1 MQDRFSPS
9 ANVSG
14 AEKRL
19 CRLGP
24 ERPANPI
31 EARTERPANPESP
44 EAARDSRVNAAGRD
58 ARTLNETQQKALD
71 TFVRVFKKSPQ
82 ELTRIMGDI
91 VRTSPVELQQAY
103 AAALNKIPEANRP
116 VIQRIVP
123 MLLPGLQDVLSGKMP
138 LTNLVNDPRFKTAFD
153 SASVGDMASL
163 SNFYVTFVEEFSA
176 RVRHKA
182 APYFRDG
189 PASGPTPNMPQAAPL
204 SGEPID
210 RKPVPGETNTDYY
223 MRLLSAEYQ
232 IVASPGVPQQ
242 ERFKAG
248 LRMAGAGFALLFN
261 LFDGKGGL
269 PAESAT
275 APSTAPTTAPVG
287 NREELAKE
295 AKDKTYAV
303 LLREKKEARGKEDVA
318 LTALQ
323 ADRVRL
329 TGEKAQAD
337 ARVSAATDALGRATE
352 EPAKQKLQ
360 KELEEVQKA
369 AKEAAEKL
377 AAAEKKVTE
386 STAKIQKLETDI
398 KTIEG
403 MTKESEQKKKS
414 IQEAVGTAVQ
424 GLRNTPEAAAVTELL
439 GKITVEIDGPRITLK
454 GREPA
459 NVRQLEA
466 EFQTRLKVE
475 TIPSVIGFDKD
486 GNVTNAAAL
495 QKQLEA
501 LRVSFTKK

>member
-1 MQDRFSPS
+1 MQNHFSPS
-9 ANVSG
+9 ANASG

-24 ERPANPI
+24 ERPTNPI
-31 EARTERPANPESP
+31 EARTDRPMNPESA
-44 EAARDSRVNAAGRD
+44 EAGRDRRVNTAGRD
-58 ARTLNETQQKALD
+58 AKTLDETQQKALD
-71 TFVRVFKKSPQ
+71 TFIRVFKKSPQ

-91 VRTSPVELQQAY
+91 IRTSPVELQQAY
-103 AAALNKIPEANRP
+103 AAALKKIPPSNR
-116 VIQRIVP
+116 RIVQEIVP
-123 MLLPGLQDVLSGKMP
+123 KLLPGLQDVLSGKMP

-153 SASVGDMASL
+153 SASVGDIASL
-163 SNFYVTFVEEFSA
+163 SNFYVAFVEEFSA
-176 RVRHKA
+176 RVQHKA

-189 PASGPTPNMPQAAPL
+189 PASGPAPNMPQAAPV
-204 SGEPID
+204 SGEPIG

-223 MRLLSAEYQ
+223 MRLLSADYQ
-232 IVASPGVPQQ
+232 IVANSGVPQQ

-269 PAESAT
+269 PAESTA
-275 APSTAPTTAPVG
+275 APSTAPATAPAA

-295 AKDKTYAV
+295 AKDTTYAK
-303 LLREKKEARGKEDVA
+303 LLTKKKDARTKEDAA

-323 ADRVRL
+323 TDRVRL

-337 ARVSAATDALGRATE
+337 ARVSAATDALARATE
-352 EPAKQKLQ
+352 EPAKQKIQ

-386 STAKIQKLETDI
+386 STTKIQKLDTDI
-398 KTIEG
+398 KMIET

-414 IQEAVGTAVQ
+414 IQESIGTAVQ
-424 GLRNTPEAAAVTELL
+424 GLRNTPEAATVTELL
-439 GKITVEIDGPRITLK
+439 GKFTVETDGPRITLK

-486 GNVTNAAAL
+486 GNVTDAAAL
-495 QKQLEA
+495 QKQLSA
-501 LRVSFTKK
+501 LRTSFTKK